1 MEGRALTEE
10 EMDIQTCTAHHN
22 TTSSEGPMCSE
33 IAFVGNSTT
42 SFIEEDTN
50 TQNAKDY
57 TVFLSALTA
66 FIALFNVAMILFFN
80 APFKR
85 SIANKSEPKD
95 TS

>member
-1 MEGRALTEE
+1 MEGRALTQE

-22 TTSSEGPMCSE
+22 ATNVEAHTCFEDK
-33 IAFVGNSTT
+33 FVGNSTT
-42 SFIEEDTN
+42 SSIEEDAN
-50 TQNAKDY
+50 TQEPKDY

-66 FIALFNVAMILFFN
+66 FIALFNIAMILFFN

-85 SIANKSEPKD
+85 SIANKNEPKD